1 MEFEFTSGLAD
12 FAAQKLFSGSANSM
26 VDALVER
33 ARRVY

>member
-1 MEFEFTSGLAD
+1 MEFEFTSGLVD